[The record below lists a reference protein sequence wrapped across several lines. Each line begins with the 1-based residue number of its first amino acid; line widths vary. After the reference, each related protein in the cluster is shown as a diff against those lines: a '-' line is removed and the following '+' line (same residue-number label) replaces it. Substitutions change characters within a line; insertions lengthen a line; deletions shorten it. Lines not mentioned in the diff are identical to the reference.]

1 VAALYSWSSRK
12 LFEIE
17 PNFNVAGPG
26 VIYTLLDP
34 PSMGLPVTDV
44 LAVWTAKT
52 PLRLSSPDCC

>member
-1 VAALYSWSSRK
+1 